1 MKNETMGVTELTLA
15 PEIKKNEGAVPSAD
29 LAGGAAS
36 MPAFIEKAKPQ
47 KAKRL
52 AEIPALRG
60 RDHKVFRMSDGTEQA
75 EFSAHPI
82 FASDDKQ
89 LSETAFAITEDEDGK
104 HFTCKKEN
112 FCARFSK
119 KEDDEL
125 FSIEEGVHK
134 VTVCNARKKS
144 SRHKH
149 EGPALHKKENGK
161 RLASD
166 TVCFANAVANA
177 DYEYA
182 IKGNGVKEDIV
193 VKKPAAAY
201 RYPFALHL
209 LNVGARVES
218 ESKRIAF
225 LSKET
230 GEEVFYIPAP
240 FMKDANGAMS
250 TAVNYEVTETENDTL
265 LLTVVADTEWMNA
278 AERAF
283 PVTIDP
289 QIYTSG
295 STNMETFSW
304 NDGNMFTAT
313 SHTIGFTGS
322 SANRMYMSFTMP
334 KLPRNP
340 RIKRAE
346 LVFYQKE
353 ASLSDGERPLIGLY
367 HVTSDMYIGMCTP
380 FEGGNLIDYA
390 RMYDNDEETAKYTF
404 DVSSLVDSL
413 KWGENDSPR
422 LVLKL
427 IDEDSRI
434 TDNIVIYS
442 SLYSAY
448 SPRLIITYES
458 SYGVNTSYRTHT
470 HDLGRFGQGSVD
482 LQRGNLMFESV
493 DFAWSGNKMPVTIK
507 HLFNSSLSG
516 YMYANNPSI
525 DLNTAYFASMQI
537 GYGFKLNIMQS
548 MMHLVEPPVDWN
560 DEDSNDSNRKYDG
573 YVYIGE
579 NGEETYFIESTRKG
593 SLDTVA
599 QEYTL
604 YESVDDNS
612 VIYDSI
618 ARNLTMGSETYHFDI
633 SGRLD
638 KITDDAGNAMEITY
652 TDNRITSV
660 TDGAG
665 RVFCFTY
672 DANTKLLLYITAPD
686 GTRVSYAYTNNLLS
700 HITYPT
706 GEKASIAYSWNKPQS
721 VTLQDKNYKVIYK
734 VAYTYT
740 DTHLASVTEYGA
752 DGTMGAKSTY
762 SYSIASA
769 RTLVT
774 TTVPKD
780 TAEGEVVDNVIKTTY
795 TFDDDGNVVSEYV
808 HSKDTGNVGGDG
820 KESGINPHSGDG
832 GVDIAGNSNNL
843 LKNHNFYDLADWWEM
858 PDNCDELKIE
868 NIAYTSSPKYG
879 NRQLR
884 IASPN
889 SSNRARGV
897 YQDTV
902 TLPIGKYTFSAY
914 VRVYSVFNAA
924 NQPGIFL
931 RVVDTEGKTLGVSER
946 IRLVDSEYVRL
957 IVPFTLNTAQ
967 SVRVQIL
974 ANGVGAAYVNAPQL
988 ESNPYASPYNMM
1000 ENGSFE
1006 YSLTSTTEDDGED
1019 KGGVWRCDS
1028 WDGIALSNYTA
1039 FHLGK
1044 SLRIRGDL
1052 NNDRYL
1058 YQDLSVKSYY
1068 STRETFTLS
1077 GWAKGYA
1084 LPDHERFDVDDSPT
1098 FALRA
1103 AVVYHDGETEEFI
1116 ANFAPRTGDWQ
1127 FASVQIS
1134 KSKRKALKYI
1144 RVFCE
1149 YGYNVGD
1156 AYFDNIQFT
1165 RDSIETELEASNFG
1179 DTSTEVA
1186 TQEEDAPE
1194 KDTAPVFEEAKDEY
1208 GNALTETT
1216 FADGDLGTI
1225 YRAFVFN
1232 VDNPE
1237 CPGNDAG
1244 NNLVEETDARGYK
1257 TTYTVDGV
1265 TSRSEE
1271 VTDRLG
1277 NKTSYE
1283 YDDSGRT
1290 TKVTGKKADGTG
1302 LANVSYTYDAFDN
1315 MTEIARGDGMKYA
1328 LAYNAFHNLESIGIN
1343 SKTEKLIKYTYK
1355 NGNGRLKQM
1364 TYANGHTMKATYN
1377 SIGQMVAERWFE
1389 TEAQAADPT
1398 ATPVAHYKYVYDG
1411 DGNIA
1416 RSIDI
1421 LAGKEYTYEYE
1432 DGRIVRAAE
1441 STVSINDDNV
1451 TSKTLLNT
1459 VRYCYDSE
1467 GNVTKKVVTPESGS
1481 AQTIYYENSDEST
1494 VAKFSAGGRTVTSHS
1509 KTDSFGRKVFD
1520 ELQLGT
1526 DFVSRQFVYH
1536 AGKVTSEHKTNAK
1549 VKSSATTQLV
1559 SQIILSNGTTISYGY
1574 DAEERITSVVESY
1587 TVDETPVTN
1596 TTLYTY
1602 DALDQLLTETVN
1614 GETVNSMEYDNYG
1627 NITKK
1632 NGKDYSYGNATW
1644 KDLLTGF
1651 DGKTIEYD
1659 AQGNPTSY
1667 LGHTLTWEKGRQLKS
1682 FDNNTYT
1689 YNANGI
1695 RTSKTV
1701 GGVKHTYTLEGTK
1714 ILRESWS
1721 GKSLIPLYDNEDS
1734 VCGIL
1739 YNNVPYYFLKNLQG
1753 DVIAIVDKDAET
1765 VARYSYDAWGVPT
1778 IAQDSVGIAT
1788 INPFRYRSYYYDEEI
1803 GLYYL
1808 QSRYYDAAV
1817 GRFINED
1824 KPICICAVAQA
1835 QFCSLYPYCDNNPI
1849 RYSDSIGLGPWSS
1862 SLSLFD
1868 YRKIHN
1874 TVADKVASSLGSQ
1887 AKREYYVKGKIDGKT
1902 CRGFLDVYEPLSHT
1916 YYEVKSYMA
1925 AYTIA
1930 TQNQMRKYDNSKPPT
1945 SWRGNVKRGT
1955 RKLSGSFWYGAW
1967 KIQYSSSKTIN
1978 GLVEYIP
1985 TYKNGRTNTAKSTVT
2000 AVVIIGLIVLAIGLV
2015 VGVGGAGALAFLAI

>member
-1 MKNETMGVTELTLA
+1 MKNETMGVTELALA
-15 PEIKKNEGAVPSAD
+15 PETKKNEGAVPSAD

-36 MPAFIEKAKPQ
+36 MPASVEKAKPQ

-82 FASDDKQ
+82 FASDEKQ

-104 HFTCKKEN
+104 HFTYKKEN

-144 SRHKH
+144 PRHKH

-193 VKKPAAAY
+193 VKKPAAVY

-295 STNMETFSW
+295 SADMETYSW
-304 NDGNMFTAT
+304 NDGSMFTAT

-367 HVTSDMYIGMCTP
+367 HVTSDMYTGECTP
-380 FEGGNLIDYA
+380 IADGNLIDYA
-390 RMYDNDEETAKYTF
+390 RMYESDEGNTKYTF
-404 DVSSLVDSL
+404 DVSTLVDRI
-413 KWGENDSPR
+413 KWGENNSPR

-427 IDEDSRI
+427 IDEDSRV
-434 TDNIVIYS
+434 TDKIVLYS
-442 SLYSAY
+442 SNSGY
-448 SPRLIITYES
+448 SPQLIITYES

-507 HLFNSSLSG
+507 HLYNSILAG
-516 YMYANNPSI
+516 YMYDNNQSI
-525 DLNTAYFASMQI
+525 NLNTAYFASMQI
-537 GYGFKLNIMQS
+537 GYGYKLNIMQS
-548 MMHLVEPPVDWN
+548 MMHLDEPPVDWS
-560 DEDSNDSNRKYDG
+560 DEDFNDSKRKYDG

-593 SLDTVA
+593 SLNAAT

-612 VIYDSI
+612 VIYDSV
-618 ARNLTMGSETYHFDI
+618 ARNLTSGGETYRFDI
-633 SGRLD
+633 YGRLD
-638 KITDDAGNAMEITY
+638 KITDDAGNTMEITY

-665 RVFCFTY
+665 RVFHFTY

-686 GTRVSYAYTNNLLS
+686 GTRVSYGYTNNLLS

-706 GEKASIAYSWNKPQS
+706 GEKVNITYAWNRPTS
-721 VTLQDKNYKVIYK
+721 VKLQNAAGTTLYRVD
-734 VAYTYT
+734 YTFT
-740 DTHLASVTEYGA
+740 DTTRLTSVTEYGA

-774 TTVPKD
+774 TTEPKD
-780 TAEGEVVDNVIKTTY
+780 TAEGETVDNVITTTY
-795 TFDDDGNVVSEYV
+795 TFDDDGNMVSEYV
-808 HSKDTGNVGGDG
+808 YSTATGNVGSDSE
-820 KESGINPHSGDG
+820 ESGINPHSGDG

-843 LKNHNFYDLADWWEM
+843 LKNHNFYSLADWWEM
-858 PDNCDELKIE
+858 PGNCDELEIE
-868 NIAYTSSPKYG
+868 DIAYTSSPKYG

-884 IASPN
+884 ITSPN
-889 SSNRARGV
+889 SSIRERGV

-914 VRVYSVFNAA
+914 VRVYSVFNTATH
-924 NQPGIFL
+924 PGIFL

-946 IRLVDSEYVRL
+946 IRLVDSDYIRL
-957 IVPFTLNTAQ
+957 IVPFTLNTAR
-967 SVRVQIL
+967 SVQVQIL

-1006 YSLTSTTEDDGED
+1006 YGLTSTTEADGED
-1019 KGGVWRCDS
+1019 KEGVWRCDS

-1052 NNDRYL
+1052 NNARYL

-1084 LPDHERFDVDDSPT
+1084 LPDHERFDVDGSPT

-1103 AVVYHDGETEEFI
+1103 TVVYHDGETEEFV
-1116 ANFAPRTGDWQ
+1116 ANFSPRTGDWQ

-1149 YGYNVGD
+1149 YSYNVGD

-1165 RDSIETELEASNFG
+1165 RSSIETDLEASDFG

-1186 TQEEDAPE
+1186 TQEEDSPE

-1216 FADGDLGTI
+1216 FADGDIGTI

-1232 VDNPE
+1232 ADNPE
-1237 CPGNDAG
+1237 CPGDDAG

-1265 TSRSEE
+1265 TSRNEE

-1290 TKVTGKKADGTG
+1290 TKVTSKKADGTG
-1302 LANVSYTYDAFDN
+1302 LANVSYAYDAFDN

-1328 LAYNAFHNLESIGIN
+1328 LAYNTFHNLESIGIN
-1343 SKTEKLIKYTYK
+1343 GKTEKLIKYTYK

-1398 ATPVAHYKYVYDG
+1398 ATPVAYYKYVYDG

-1432 DGRIVRAAE
+1432 EGRIVRATEADIE
-1441 STVSINDDNV
+1441 LNGEIV
-1451 TSKTLLNT
+1451 TSKVIVNT
-1459 VRYCYDSE
+1459 VKYYYDTE
-1467 GNVTKKVVTPESGS
+1467 GKMTKKVITFSDNSTHTVH
-1481 AQTIYYENSDEST
+1481 YENSDDNT
-1494 VAKFSAGGRTVTSHS
+1494 VVKFDVPDTENANKKQTITSHS

-1520 ELQLGT
+1520 ELQIGRG
-1526 DFVSRQFVYH
+1526 FVSRQFSYMPGTITE
-1536 AGKVTSEHKTNAK
+1536 AHKENRK
-1549 VKSSATTQLV
+1549 IKSTATTQLV
-1559 SQIILSNGTTISYGY
+1559 SHIALSDGRTISYKY
-1574 DAEERITSVVESY
+1574 DDEERIIEVTDTIDG
-1587 TVDETPVTN
+1587 TVS
-1596 TTLYTY
+1596 YTY
-1602 DALDQLLTETVN
+1602 DALGQLETETKDGV
-1614 GETVNSMEYDNYG
+1614 TTKFEYDNYG
-1627 NITKK
+1627 NITAKGVVDESGEIAPATK
-1632 NGKDYSYGNATW
+1632 ISYVYGNDTW
-1644 KDLLTGF
+1644 KDLLTSYNGQSI
-1651 DGKTIEYD
+1651 TYD

-1682 FDNNTYT
+1682 FDGNTYT

-1695 RTSKTV
+1695 RTAKTIN
-1701 GGVKHTYTLEGTK
+1701 GVKHTYTLDGTK
-1714 ILRESWS
+1714 ILRETWN
-1721 GKSLIPLYDNEDS
+1721 GNTLIPLYDNEDS

-1739 YNNVPYYFLKNLQG
+1739 YNNVPYYFIKNLQG
-1753 DVIAIVDKDAET
+1753 DVIAIVDKDAKT
-1765 VARYSYDAWGVPT
+1765 VARYSYDAWGVCT
-1778 IAQDSVGIAT
+1778 VTQDSVGIANV
-1788 INPFRYRSYYYDEEI
+1788 NPFRYRGYYYDEEI
-1803 GLYYL
+1803 GMYYL
-1808 QSRYYDAAV
+1808 QSRYYNPSV
-1817 GRFINED
+1817 GRFVNSDEFEFVNIDINLLIYAYNDPINEVD
-1824 KPICICAVAQA
+1824 PTGCFSFPRAVLSIPLDIAFMA
-1835 QFCSLYPYCDNNPI
+1835 LSPYLAPVKAFAKKFAGFALKTRLSTPLINLIKSVAKIATKILNAIKNIVRKIPFWGKTWAGKI
-1849 RYSDSIGLGPWSS
+1849 NVAKISKSIAGATTSGVFNFILDSIVPYITIF
-1862 SLSLFD
+1862 LSVGGF
-1868 YRKIHN
+1868 I
-1874 TVADKVASSLGSQ
+1874 A
-1887 AKREYYVKGKIDGKT
+1887 
-1902 CRGFLDVYEPLSHT
+1902 GFLDLLSD
-1916 YYEVKSYMA
+1916 KKLNNKI
-1925 AYTIA
+1925 TI
-1930 TQNQMRKYDNSKPPT
+1930 P
-1945 SWRGNVKRGT
+1945 
-1955 RKLSGSFWYGAW
+1955 FAW
-1967 KIQYSSSKTIN
+1967 
-1978 GLVEYIP
+1978 
-1985 TYKNGRTNTAKSTVT
+1985 
-2000 AVVIIGLIVLAIGLV
+2000 
-2015 VGVGGAGALAFLAI
+2015 